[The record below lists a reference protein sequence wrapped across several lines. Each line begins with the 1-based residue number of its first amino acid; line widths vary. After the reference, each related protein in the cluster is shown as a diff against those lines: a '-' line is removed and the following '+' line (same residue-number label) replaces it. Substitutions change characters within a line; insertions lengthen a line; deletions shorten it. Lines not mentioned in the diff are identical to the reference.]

1 MTDTTSAQLNEH
13 LRTPDLFGS
22 ASGRIITL
30 VFMVILLCVPLAAH
44 FLGIRLQLVSL
55 DFITRIL
62 CLAIAAV
69 SLNLILGFGGMI
81 SFGHA
86 AYIGIGAY
94 CVGIPAYHGFESGW
108 LHFPLAIAASALF
121 ALITGA
127 ISLRTKGVYFIM
139 ITMAFAQMG
148 YYFFLSLDE
157 YGGDDGLTIY
167 SRSVFDIIN
176 IENKMVLFLVTYACL
191 VASIY
196 AVYRIVNSRFGMVV
210 RGCQSNEARMKAL
223 GYNTYAYKLT
233 AYVIAGGMCGLA
245 GALLGN
251 FTTFI
256 SPDMMGWS
264 RSGELMFMVIL
275 GGTGSLFGPV
285 FGAVTF
291 VFIEELLSTFTTY
304 WALPFGVLL
313 VLSVLFIKGGLN
325 GLIQRGWNRD

>member
-13 LRTPDLFGS
+13 LRAPDLFGS

-30 VFMVILLCVPLAAH
+30 VFMAILLCVPLAAH

-94 CVGIPAYHGFESGW
+94 CVGIPAYYGYGSAW
-108 LHFPLAIAASALF
+108 LHFPLAIFASAAF

-167 SRSVFDIIN
+167 SRSVFGIIN
-176 IENKMVLFLVTYACL
+176 IENKMVLFLLTYICL

-196 AVYRIVNSRFGMVV
+196 AVYRIINSRFGMVV
-210 RGCQSNEARMKAL
+210 RGCQSNEVRMKAL

-291 VFIEELLSTFTTY
+291 VFIEELLSSFTTY

>member
-1 MTDTTSAQLNEH
+1 
-13 LRTPDLFGS
+13 
-22 ASGRIITL
+22 
-30 VFMVILLCVPLAAH
+30 
-44 FLGIRLQLVSL
+44 
-55 DFITRIL
+55 
-62 CLAIAAV
+62 
-69 SLNLILGFGGMI
+69 
-81 SFGHA
+81 
-86 AYIGIGAY
+86 
-94 CVGIPAYHGFESGW
+94 
-108 LHFPLAIAASALF
+108 
-121 ALITGA
+121 
-127 ISLRTKGVYFIM
+127 M

-148 YYFFLSLDE
+148 YYFFLSLEE

-176 IENKMVLFLVTYACL
+176 IENKMVLFLLTYACL
-191 VASIY
+191 VAAIY
-196 AVYRIVNSRFGMVV
+196 GVYRIVNSRFGMVV
-210 RGCQSNEARMKAL
+210 RGCNSNEARMKAL

-256 SPDMMGWS
+256 SPDMMSWS

-291 VFIEELLSTFTTY
+291 VFIEELLSSFTTF

-313 VLSVLFIKGGLN
+313 ILSVLFIKGGLN

>member
-1 MTDTTSAQLNEH
+1 MTDIPSAQLNDH
-13 LRTPDLFGS
+13 LRAPGLFGS
-22 ASGRIITL
+22 ANGRIITL
-30 VFMVILLCVPLAAH
+30 VFMAVLLCVPLASH

-86 AYIGIGAY
+86 AFIGIGAY
-94 CVGIPAYHGFESGW
+94 CVGIPAYHEYGSGW
-108 LHFPLAIAASALF
+108 LHFPLAIFASAAF
-121 ALITGA
+121 ALVTGA

-167 SRSVFDIIN
+167 SRSVLHIVDID
-176 IENKMVLFLVTYACL
+176 NKLVLFLLTYACL

-210 RGCQSNEARMKAL
+210 RGCQSNEERMKAL

-256 SPDMMGWS
+256 SPDMMSWS

-291 VFIEELLSTFTTY
+291 VFVEELLSSFTIF
-304 WALPFGVLL
+304 WALPFGILL
-313 VLSVLFIKGGLN
+313 ILSVLFIKGGLN

>member
-1 MTDTTSAQLNEH
+1 MTDTISAQLNEH
-13 LRTPDLFGS
+13 LRAPGLFGS

-30 VFMVILLCVPLAAH
+30 VFMAILLCVPLAAH

-94 CVGIPAYHGFESGW
+94 CVGIPAYHGYDSAW

-121 ALITGA
+121 ALVTGA

-176 IENKMVLFLVTYACL
+176 IENKMVLFLLTYICL

-291 VFIEELLSTFTTY
+291 VFIEELLSSFTTY

-313 VLSVLFIKGGLN
+313 VLSVLFIRGGLN
-325 GLIQRGWNRD
+325 GLIQRGWSRD